1 MAWGSLAQSSSQDIG
16 GYAQDIADLH
26 LVIVPH
32 HTPPPLV
39 VTGQRRLVHLLHLVF
54 AHVQQNGQ
62 DLLHPNDHRQLGHQ
76 EAVGKG
82 QQGGTQDHYL
92 QRCVLVLLGNLLAE
106 GTIVNFDVQKTGGE
120 KKYIRKIFLD

>member
-1 MAWGSLAQSSSQDIG
+1 
-16 GYAQDIADLH
+16 
-26 LVIVPH
+26 
-32 HTPPPLV
+32 
-39 VTGQRRLVHLLHLVF
+39 
-54 AHVQQNGQ
+54 
-62 DLLHPNDHRQLGHQ
+62 
-76 EAVGKG
+76 VGKG